1 MKCRR
6 IIMSQK
12 GLANSLKA
20 VIIGLGICGLIIYF
34 YFLPI
39 WGKTIL
45 FSTPDNSYCYLPW
58 MIFLWITAIP
68 CYLVLICGWRIA
80 AEIGKDNS
88 FSIVNAKLLKYIS
101 GLAAFDSIFLFAGSG
116 VLYALNMSHSSWMI
130 LSIMVVFAGV
140 TVTVAAAALS
150 HLVYKAAAL
159 KEETDLTI

>member
-1 MKCRR
+1 MN
-6 IIMSQK
+6 QK

-20 VIIGLGICGLIIYF
+20 VIIGIGICGLIIYF
-34 YFLPI
+34 YFLPVL
-39 WGKTIL
+39 GKTII
-45 FSTPDNSYCYLPW
+45 FSTPENSYCYLPW

-80 AEIGKDNS
+80 SEIGKDNS
-88 FSIVNAKLLKYIS
+88 FSSINAKLLKYIS
-101 GLAAFDSIFLFAGSG
+101 ALAAFDSIFLFVGSG
-116 VLYALNMSHSSWMI
+116 ILYVLNMSHSSLMLFVI
-130 LSIMVVFAGV
+130 IIVFAGV

>member
-1 MKCRR
+1 
-6 IIMSQK
+6 MSQK

-20 VIIGLGICGLIIYF
+20 VIIGIGICGLIVYF
-34 YFLPI
+34 YFLPV

-45 FSTPDNSYCYLPW
+45 FNTPENSHCYLPW

-80 AEIGKDNS
+80 SEIGKDNS
-88 FSIVNAKLLKYIS
+88 FSEINAKLLKYIS
-101 GLAAFDSIFLFAGSG
+101 ALAAFDSVFLFVGSG
-116 VLYALNMSHSSWMI
+116 VLYVFNMSHNSWI
-130 LSIMVVFAGV
+130 LLAIIIVFMGV

-159 KEETDLTI
+159 KKEVDLTI